1 MVDLRKRMGDEVLTQ
16 NLCVY
21 FSIEMTKLVVGT
33 PGDVSDS
40 SLNSTMRRAK
50 KLRAS
55 SSLDHSKSFLSKS
68 LQVESSSQVQHR
80 EGTHTRT

>member
-1 MVDLRKRMGDEVLTQ
+1 MRRGVDIRI
-16 NLCVY
+16 CVY
-21 FSIEMTKLVVGT
+21 SSIEMTKLVVGA

-80 EGTHTRT
+80 ARERERRGWEVCVYV